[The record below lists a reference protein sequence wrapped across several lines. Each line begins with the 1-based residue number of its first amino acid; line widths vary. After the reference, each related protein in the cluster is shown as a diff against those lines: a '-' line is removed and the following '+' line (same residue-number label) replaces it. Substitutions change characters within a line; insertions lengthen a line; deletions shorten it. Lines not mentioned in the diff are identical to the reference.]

1 MYQAFMSG
9 YVRRINQAT
18 FKVTIG
24 GVRIGTAK
32 YTRLAQINLKSRI
45 ITFSKYAIENVPE
58 RGRRYLV
65 LHELAHV
72 KEASH
77 NKRFWDFVGKYE
89 PDYRLI
95 GRNLENA
102 FKKNVKAGEKRDD
115 SVIHRPT
122 FLNALMGSHLTKQA
136 SEPANGQHI
145 AGSDNAIESALH
157 NLTNNGSHDASHNVM
172 NNSLNNVLNNVVDI
186 EKPIVYAEDPDQALW
201 NEIEEEFTY
210 WRDDSDEDSD
220 VEGGTEC
227 DGGAW
232 SFENPEDK

>member
-1 MYQAFMSG
+1 MSG

-102 FKKNVKAGEKRDD
+102 FKKNVKAGERHDD
-115 SVIHRPT
+115 GVIQRPLI
-122 FLNALMGSHLTKQA
+122 LNALMGHHLTKQ
-136 SEPANGQHI
+136 ETEIANGPLI
-145 AGSDNAIESALH
+145 AIP
-157 NLTNNGSHDASHNVM
+157 
-172 NNSLNNVLNNVVDI
+172 NNVLDSATGNVVDM
-186 EKPIVYAEDPDQALW
+186 EPPAAYAEDPDQALW

-220 VEGGTEC
+220 VEGGTEY
-227 DGGAW
+227 DGTAW
-232 SFENPEDK
+232 TFENPEE

>member
-1 MYQAFMSG
+1 MNSRRSNLPATGESFDRATYEMYQAFMSG

-89 PDYRLI
+89 PDYHLI

-115 SVIHRPT
+115 SVIHRPPI
-122 FLNALMGSHLTKQA
+122 LNALMGSHLTKQE
-136 SEPANGQHI
+136 SEPANSQII
-145 AGSDNAIESALH
+145 ASSDNVI
-157 NLTNNGSHDASHNVM
+157 NTVM
-172 NNSLNNVLNNVVDI
+172 HNVVDI
-186 EKPIVYAEDPDQALW
+186 EKPVVYAEDPDQKLW
-201 NEIEEEFTY
+201 DEIAEEFTY

-220 VEGGTEC
+220 VEGGTEY

-232 SFENPEDK
+232 SFDNPEDK

>member
-1 MYQAFMSG
+1 MSG

-102 FKKNVKAGEKRDD
+102 FKKNVKDGEKRDG
-115 SVIHRPT
+115 SLIQRPPI
-122 FLNALMGSHLTKQA
+122 LNALMGKHLAKRETETVNVPLVA
-136 SEPANGQHI
+136 VPENI
-145 AGSDNAIESALH
+145 
-157 NLTNNGSHDASHNVM
+157 LTNITGQAG
-172 NNSLNNVLNNVVDI
+172 NVVDM
-186 EKPIVYAEDPDQALW
+186 EQSAVYAEDPDQALW

-220 VEGGTEC
+220 VEGGTEY

-232 SFENPEDK
+232 TFENPEE